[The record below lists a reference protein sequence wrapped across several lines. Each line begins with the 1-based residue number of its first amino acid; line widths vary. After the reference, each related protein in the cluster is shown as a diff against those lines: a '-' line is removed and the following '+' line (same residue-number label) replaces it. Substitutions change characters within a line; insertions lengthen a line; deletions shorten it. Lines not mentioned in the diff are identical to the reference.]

1 MNAAGG
7 INKLDNAED
16 GKAYQDFLE
25 GDMLKALTFDL
36 WGTLMM
42 DRPEGMRRV
51 KAERICRIGEIL
63 REEDVVRDTEAI
75 GRAYNSVGT
84 RLTELWATF
93 RDIEASAQV
102 ELLLDILQVGEQAR
116 RSDSLIERLVEAY
129 TLPILSELP
138 EPMDG
143 VGDVLSTLA
152 TRDFRLA
159 VICNTGR
166 TPGKVL
172 RIILE
177 RLGIG
182 SYFSVQTFSDELGL
196 RKPHP
201 AIFEQTLTALG
212 VEPAEA
218 LHVGDTVESD
228 VVGAQGIGMRAV
240 HLCHARGADPTPGE
254 RKTIFSLPELLR
266 LFNT

>member
-1 MNAAGG
+1 
-7 INKLDNAED
+7 
-16 GKAYQDFLE
+16 
-25 GDMLKALTFDL
+25 MLKAVTFDL

-63 REEDVVRDTEAI
+63 QEEHIVRDTEAI
-75 GRAYNSVGT
+75 GRAYESVGN
-84 RLTELWATF
+84 RLAELWGTF
-93 RDIEASAQV
+93 RDIAASAQV
-102 ELLLDILQVGEQAR
+102 GLLLDILQVGEHAQR
-116 RSDSLIERLVEAY
+116 PDSLLERLVEAY

-138 EPMDG
+138 VPTDG
-143 VGDVLSTLA
+143 VGDVLSALA
-152 TRDFRLA
+152 TRDFRMA

-166 TPGKVL
+166 TPGNVL
-172 RIILE
+172 RIILQ

-201 AIFEQTLTALG
+201 AIFEQTLAGLG

-218 LHVGDTVESD
+218 LHVGDTVASD
-228 VVGAQGIGMRAV
+228 VIGAQGIGMRAV
-240 HLCHARGADPTPGE
+240 HLCHARGADPNAGE
-254 RKTIFSLPELLR
+254 RETIFSLPELLQ
-266 LFNT
+266 LLST